1 MFHQAL
7 LRVNRD
13 ELGAALREHAYLEGD
28 FVLRSGRR
36 SRYYLDK
43 YRFET
48 RPDLLG
54 PLGGLISAA
63 VREHDPEAVRLAG
76 PELGAVALAAAAS
89 LASGLPFLIVRK
101 EAKEYGT
108 ANRLEGVFEEGE
120 RVCLV
125 EDVVT
130 SGGAAIEA
138 VEALREARLEV
149 ATAVC
154 VVDREEGGAAAL
166 AEAGVYMQALF
177 RASDLMSTPKSAAN
191 PHG

>member
-1 MFHQAL
+1 LQAEL
-7 LRVNRD
+7 TTA

-54 PLGGLISAA
+54 PVGERIARA
-63 VREHDPEAVRLAG
+63 VTEHEPEAVRLAG
-76 PELGAVALAAAAS
+76 PELGAVPLAAAAS

-101 EAKEYGT
+101 EPKEYGT
-108 ANRLEGVFEEGE
+108 GNRLEGAFEEGE
-120 RVCLV
+120 CVCLV

-130 SGGAAIEA
+130 SGGAAVAAI
-138 VEALREARLEV
+138 EALREAGLTCR
-149 ATAVC
+149 TAVC
-154 VVDREEGGAAAL
+154 VVDREEGGVDAL
-166 AEAGVYMQALF
+166 ARVAVRLRPLFQASELVGL
-177 RASDLMSTPKSAAN
+177 AKPQQ
-191 PHG
+191 